1 MLTLAWLMA
10 VRTSSSEKPAA
21 LKAWL
26 LTCTRTEGRCA
37 PAMLTKPTP
46 ATCDNRM
53 AKRFST
59 MSCTRV
65 MGSEGELM
73 AKVNTGA
80 SAGLTL
86 L

>member
-1 MLTLAWLMA
+1 
-10 VRTSSSEKPAA
+10 
-21 LKAWL
+21 
-26 LTCTRTEGRCA
+26 
-37 PAMLTKPTP
+37 
-46 ATCDNRM
+46 M

-73 AKVNTGA
+73 AKVKTGA
-80 SAGLTL
+80 LAGLTL

>member
-1 MLTLAWLMA
+1 MFTLAWLMA
-10 VRTSSSEKPAA
+10 VRTSSNEKPDAA
-21 LKAWL
+21 KAWL
-26 LTCTRTEGRCA
+26 LTCTRTAGRCP

-46 ATCDNRM
+46 ATCDKRM

-59 MSCTRV
+59 MSCTCV
-65 MGSEGELM
+65 IGKLPELM
-73 AKVNTGA
+73 AKVRMGA